1 MDKGIARK
9 CPGHDDEFNK
19 KHGVSGVA
27 IFFAVV
33 IPFAVA
39 GGVGYWVWKNWANKF
54 GQIRLGEQCESYANP
69 LL

>member
-1 MDKGIARK
+1 MDKSIAHE
-9 CPGHDDEFNK
+9 CPGHGDEFNK

-39 GGVGYWVWKNWANKF
+39 GGIGYWVWKNWANRF
-54 GQIRLGEQCESYANP
+54 GQIRLGEQCKSYANH